1 MKNQSANHAFRSVE
15 KTKMPCDNLAE
26 NVGQPTSLSPLAR
39 LAMLSAACPLLLL
52 HGCSG
57 GDDPGKLRT
66 GPARPPTI
74 SVETAHPA
82 VRDVSRLITLPA
94 DVKPYQ
100 EATLYAKVPGTLASL
115 LVDRGDQV
123 KPGQLI
129 ATINASELSAD
140 ADSAK
145 AAAAAADASA
155 IAGKEAVGKSEAD
168 ARKADS
174 ELQRSSADI
183 KSAEASERTSR
194 DLAAQADAA
203 VKQAEEQKNQAASA
217 VEEARALL
225 EKTRTDTQAAMAEH
239 QLAKVTY
246 ERYKGIYARNPM
258 LLAKQELDTAETKN
272 LTTESRA
279 ASAQV
284 SVKAAEA
291 HLKSVEGQKAV
302 AEAQIAQA
310 SAAARAA
317 HGQMEIASAKTA
329 AAKLAGRAAAQE
341 LASRQQSTAISASGS
356 RESRSKYEAALSAAK
371 KARAVADYMRILSP
385 FAGTVT
391 RRSADPGAFIQ
402 TAAATTS
409 ATPIVTIS
417 DLTKLRIQ
425 VNVPEL
431 ESAHVTAGGGVI
443 ISNPAVPALKI
454 KAKIARTSGTLD
466 PKSRTLGAEI
476 ELPNVPTQLTP
487 GSYALVRVVLETH
500 RGVISVPAGAV
511 GSDKSGKFVYAV
523 SGGEAVRKNVEIG
536 FSDGEF
542 TEIKTGLT
550 PDDEVVVTGRD
561 AVTPHGPVNAS
572 PYVPKAP
579 PAAAK

>member
-1 MKNQSANHAFRSVE
+1 MKRNSANRSCTVVE
-15 KTKMPCDNLAE
+15 NTNMPGTTLAPKGSQT
-26 NVGQPTSLSPLAR
+26 NFVSPLVR
-39 LAMLSAACPLLLL
+39 RAMMMAAAPLLILQ
-52 HGCSG
+52 GCSG
-57 GDDPGKLRT
+57 GDDPSKMRIAQAKP
-66 GPARPPTI
+66 PAVN
-74 SVETAHPA
+74 VETAHPA
-82 VRDVSRLITLPA
+82 VRDVSRLISLPA

-145 AAAAAADASA
+145 AVAAAADASA
-155 IAGKEAVGKSEAD
+155 MAGKEAVGKSEAD

-183 KSAEASERTSR
+183 KSAEASERTTR

-203 VKQAEEQKNQAASA
+203 VKQAEEQKNQAAAA

-239 QLAKVTY
+239 QLARVTY
-246 ERYKGIYARNPM
+246 ERYKNIYAHNPM
-258 LLAKQELDTAETKN
+258 LLAKQELDTAQTKS
-272 LTTESRA
+272 LTAESRA

-291 HLKSVEGQKAV
+291 HLKSVEGQEAV

-310 SAAARAA
+310 RAAARAA

-341 LASRQQSTAISASGS
+341 LASRQQSTAISSSGS

-391 RRSADPGAFIQ
+391 RRNADPGAFIQ

-431 ESAHVTAGGGVI
+431 ESSHVTAGGAVI
-443 ISNPAVPALKI
+443 ITNPAVPALKI

-466 PKSRTLGAEI
+466 PKSRTLGAEV
-476 ELPNVPTQLTP
+476 ELPNTPVQLTP

-500 RGVISVPAGAV
+500 RGVISVPTLAV
-511 GSDKSGKFVYAV
+511 GSDKSGKFVYVVNA
-523 SGGEAVRKNVEIG
+523 GQAERKNVETG

-542 TEIKTGLT
+542 TEIKSGITGAE
-550 PDDEVVVTGRD
+550 EVVVVGKDNLAPRNP
-561 AVTPHGPVNAS
+561 VTTS
-572 PYVPKAP
+572 PYVPKVPA
-579 PAAAK
+579 PAAK